1 MIRQTK
7 FVRFGDLVNNV
18 EEGIIIHGCNA
29 QGVMGSGI
37 ALQIRNKYP
46 DCYLGYKN
54 TLVEFKKSG
63 IDPMGLVIPYH
74 NGRNLI
80 ICNGITQDGFGRAD
94 GKRYVNYEAV
104 LKVFEQSAQMAI
116 TNNAAIHYP
125 QIGAGL
131 GQGDWSVISDI
142 IETVFQPYPE
152 IERTLWI
159 YQA

>member
-1 MIRQTK
+1 MITKTK
-7 FVRFGDLVNNV
+7 FVRFGDLINSV

-54 TLVEFKKSG
+54 TLVEFRKGG
-63 IDPMGLVIPYH
+63 IDPMGLVIPYYD
-74 NGRNLI
+74 GLRLI
-80 ICNGITQDGFGRAD
+80 ICNAITQDGFGRGE
-94 GKRYVNYEAV
+94 GKRYVNYEA
-104 LKVFEQSAQMAI
+104 LQKCFEQAAEMAH
-116 TNNAAIHYP
+116 TNKAHIHYP

-131 GQGDWSVISDI
+131 GGGDWSIISDI
-142 IETVFQPYPE
+142 IETAFQPYPE
-152 IERTLWI
+152 VKRTLWI